1 MKKIKLIFSFI
12 LVLLVAISCTVE
24 GISDDTALLGTESS
38 ANLNKIF
45 DISTDNSGKVTIT
58 PTADGAVSFKV
69 EYGHGTVSSVKVAPG
84 ASTTHVYPEGKY
96 TVKITATSISGA
108 TTEQTFP
115 LDVVY
120 RAPEN
125 LAVTLNKNIHNLK
138 VKAKADYAKSYL
150 VYFGDVPNEV
160 GTPLA
165 TDGEVAHD
173 YAVAGTY
180 NVKVVALSGG
190 AAKTEKTTPTIIYN
204 AYGLPITYELAT
216 QNYGVGGTFGG
227 ISTAVVA
234 NPFPTGLNTS
244 ATVWKYTKTTGA
256 ETWSGTY
263 STLDS
268 PIDFATGNKI
278 KLLMYATEVGKNL
291 NVELEW
297 AVGGTPAN
305 GVAVLKVANTVANS
319 WQELVF
325 DFSTIAAIPANAKFT
340 QLVFRYDDSAKG
352 SGEVIYIDNIRLT
365 N

>member
-1 MKKIKLIFSFI
+1 M
-12 LVLLVAISCTVE
+12 LVVAVSCTVE
-24 GISDDTALLGTESS
+24 GINNDTALLGTESS

-45 DISTDNSGKVTIT
+45 DISTDNSGKVIIT

-69 EYGHGTVSSVKVAPG
+69 DYGQGTVSPVTVVPG
-84 ASTTHVYPEGKY
+84 ASATHIYPEGKY
-96 TVKITATSISGA
+96 TVKISAKSISGA
-108 TTEQTFP
+108 TTEQTFS

-125 LAVTLNKNIHNLK
+125 VTVTLNKSIHNLK

-150 VYFGDVPNEV
+150 VYFGDVINEV
-160 GTPLA
+160 GTPLSN
-165 TDGEVAHD
+165 DGEVSHD

-180 NVKVVALSGG
+180 GVKVVALSGG
-190 AAKTEKTTPTIIYN
+190 AAKTEKTTSTIIYN

-227 ISTAVVA
+227 ISTAVLA
-234 NPFPTGLNTS
+234 NPFPIGLNTS
-244 ATVWKYTKTTGA
+244 AKVWKYTKSSGA

-263 STLDS
+263 SPLDT
-268 PIDFATGNKI
+268 PIDFATGKKI
-278 KLLMYATEVGKNL
+278 KLLLYATEVGKSL

-319 WQELVF
+319 WEELVF
-325 DFSTIAAIPANAKFT
+325 DFRTIAAIPANAKFT

>member
-1 MKKIKLIFSFI
+1 MKKIKLIFGFI
-12 LVLLVAISCTVE
+12 LMLVVAVSCSVE
-24 GISDDTALLGTESS
+24 GINNDTALLGTESS

-45 DISTDNSGKVTIT
+45 DISTDNSGKVIIT

-69 EYGHGTVSSVKVAPG
+69 DYGQGTVSPVTVVPG
-84 ASTTHVYPEGKY
+84 ASATHIYPEGKY
-96 TVKITATSISGA
+96 TVKISAKSISGA

-125 LAVTLNKNIHNLK
+125 VTVTLNKSIHNLK

-150 VYFGDVPNEV
+150 VYFGDVTNEV
-160 GTPLA
+160 GTPLSN
-165 TDGEVAHD
+165 DGEVSHD

-180 NVKVVALSGG
+180 GVKVVALSGG
-190 AAKTEKTTPTIIYN
+190 AAKTEKTTSTIIYN

-216 QNYGVGGTFGG
+216 QNYGMGGTFGG
-227 ISTAVVA
+227 ISTAVLA
-234 NPFPTGLNTS
+234 NPFPIGLNTS
-244 ATVWKYTKTTGA
+244 AKVWKYTKSSGA

-263 STLDS
+263 SPLDT
-268 PIDFATGNKI
+268 PIDFATGKKI
-278 KLLMYATEVGKNL
+278 KLLLYATEVGKSL

-319 WQELVF
+319 WEELVF
-325 DFSTIAAIPANAKFT
+325 DFSAIAAIPANAKFT

>member
-1 MKKIKLIFSFI
+1 M
-12 LVLLVAISCTVE
+12 LVVATSCTVE
-24 GISDDTALLGTESS
+24 GINNDTALLGTESS

-45 DISTDNSGKVTIT
+45 DISSDNSGKVIIT
-58 PTADGAVSFKV
+58 PTANGAVSFKV
-69 EYGHGTVSSVKVAPG
+69 DYGHGTVSPVTVVPG
-84 ASTTHVYPEGKY
+84 ASTTHIYPEGKY
-96 TVKITATSISGA
+96 TVKISAKSISGA

-125 LAVTLNKNIHNLK
+125 VTVTLNKSIHNLK

-150 VYFGDVPNEV
+150 VYFGDVTNEV
-160 GTPLA
+160 GTPLSN
-165 TDGEVAHD
+165 DGELSHD

-190 AAKTEKTTPTIIYN
+190 AAKTEKMTPAIIYN

-227 ISTAVVA
+227 VSTAVLA

-244 ATVWKYTKTTGA
+244 AKVWRYTKSLGA
-256 ETWSGTY
+256 ESWSGTY
-263 STLDS
+263 SPLDT
-268 PIDFATGNKI
+268 PIDFAIGKKI
-278 KLLMYATEVGKNL
+278 KLLLYATEVGKSL

-319 WQELVF
+319 WEELVF

>member
-1 MKKIKLIFSFI
+1 M
-12 LVLLVAISCTVE
+12 LVVAISCTVE
-24 GISDDTALLGTESS
+24 GINNDTALLGTESS

-45 DISTDNSGKVTIT
+45 DISSDNSGKVIIT
-58 PTADGAVSFKV
+58 PTANGAVSFKV
-69 EYGHGTVSSVKVAPG
+69 DYGHGTVSPVTVVPG
-84 ASTTHVYPEGKY
+84 ASTTHIYPEGKY
-96 TVKITATSISGA
+96 TVKISAKSISGA

-125 LAVTLNKNIHNLK
+125 VTVTLNKSIHNLK

-150 VYFGDVPNEV
+150 VYFGDVTNEV
-160 GTPLA
+160 GTPLSN
-165 TDGEVAHD
+165 DGELSHD

-190 AAKTEKTTPTIIYN
+190 AAKTEKMTPTIIYN

-227 ISTAVVA
+227 VSTAVLA

-244 ATVWKYTKTTGA
+244 AKVWRYTKSLGA
-256 ETWSGTY
+256 ESWSGTY
-263 STLDS
+263 SPLDT
-268 PIDFATGNKI
+268 PIDFATGKKI
-278 KLLMYATEVGKNL
+278 KLLMYATEVGKKL

-319 WQELVF
+319 WEELVF